1 MLKHPTNKKNLKRFF
16 LIGGTLLLIGAGI
29 YIYNILKNHED
40 TANVKTDFT
49 VEAIPFIKEF
59 ENNVAQAN
67 AKYAE
72 KIIAVTGTVTATEA
86 ADTTINIKM
95 EDSSSGSYL
104 IFAFQKQHLDEARL
118 LKPQDI
124 VTIKGSCSDGI
135 YSQILG
141 TYFVSF
147 KRSTLVN

>member
-1 MLKHPTNKKNLKRFF
+1 
-16 LIGGTLLLIGAGI
+16 
-29 YIYNILKNHED
+29 
-40 TANVKTDFT
+40 
-49 VEAIPFIKEF
+49 
-59 ENNVAQAN
+59 
-67 AKYAE
+67 
-72 KIIAVTGTVTATEA
+72 
-86 ADTTINIKM
+86 M

-118 LKPQDI
+118 LKPPDI

>member
-1 MLKHPTNKKNLKRFF
+1 MLKHPTNKKYLKRFF

-118 LKPQDI
+118 LKPPDI